1 MQASGV
7 AAAAAGRQAERLNR
21 PAARARPPRRPW
33 LYLPSL

>member
-7 AAAAAGRQAERLNR
+7 AAAAAGRQAGRRSR
-21 PAARARPPRRPW
+21 PAARARPPRRSW